1 MYLPDFPVLR
11 AELRS
16 VKTADCSA
24 GISELL
30 EVDLVGDFTILQTNM
45 IRRKYLK

>member
-16 VKTADCSA
+16 VKTADFSA
-24 GISELL
+24 RIIELF
-30 EVDLVGDFTILQTNM
+30 EVDLVGDFTIVQTI